1 MIDAKKLMTEANAA
15 AQAAAQKWLDD
26 AVVRYVVRYGPNE
39 SKSSHM
45 LDLCGGAYLMFND
58 KRKADFKAFAQGGL
72 VRFDKMLDVS
82 YDLRSRQEHGL
93 HCAAAHAA
101 AEVLKA
107 GGVNVTVKD
116 YID

>member
-15 AQAAAQKWLDD
+15 AQAAAQKWLDE

-39 SKSSHM
+39 SKSSYM
-45 LDLCGGAYLMFND
+45 LDLCGSAYLKFND
-58 KRKADFKAFAQGGL
+58 KCKADFKAFARAGL
-72 VRFDKMLDVS
+72 ICFGESPGLNYS
-82 YDLRSRQEHGL
+82 LRSRQEHGL
-93 HCAAAHAA
+93 HCAAARAA